1 MGQAGFL
8 NPRIWREAP
17 YEACLQEMRQFT
29 MDRGPDT
36 PDELWLVEHPPVF
49 TLGLAADP
57 SHILQ
62 AGLIP
67 VMQTDR
73 GGEVTFHGPGQL
85 VVYPLI
91 NLKRQGL
98 YVKELVYRIEQSIID
113 LLNRYGLTSAHRIAG
128 APGIYLQH
136 NMALSN
142 KQMGLSPMTGQ
153 SKIAALGLKIKNGC
167 SYHGYAINIDMDL
180 QPFQQINPCG
190 YPGLQ
195 TTDLATMGVHKTWAE
210 VAADATQSL
219 RLALTTTP

>member
-8 NPRIWREAP
+8 TPRIWREAP
-17 YEACLQEMRQFT
+17 YEVCLQEMRQFT

-49 TLGLAADP
+49 TLGLAADQ

-67 VMQTDR
+67 VIQTDR

-136 NMALSN
+136 DMALSN
-142 KQMGLSPMTGQ
+142 KHMGLSPMTGQ

-180 QPFQQINPCG
+180 QPFKQINPCG

-195 TTDLATMGVHKTWAE
+195 TTDLATMGVHKSWAE
-210 VAADATQSL
+210 VAADATQCL

>member
-1 MGQAGFL
+1 
-8 NPRIWREAP
+8 
-17 YEACLQEMRQFT
+17 MRQFT

-49 TLGLAADP
+49 TLGLAADQ

-136 NMALSN
+136 DMALSN
-142 KQMGLSPMTGQ
+142 KQMGPSPMTGQ